1 MTTLSGI
8 DESEVTEVSIRNGLS
23 GESGTIDNTIEIEKL
38 ISILDNYSLEE
49 FYEESYLNGYRHF
62 FYFYTDSGNFS
73 RVSIVDN
80 NTVQVDRVL
89 YNVINSPIDLV
100 EIEEFIDS
108 SSNSKSAPSDDGLN
122 VEVSGLVEFL
132 STDDL
137 VSQSDIIIT
146 GTVTGA
152 YPSRWNTPDGQ
163 RPDKAD
169 SELDIGTEDMIYTHI
184 GIHVSKYL
192 KNPLDTGDLQ
202 ITIDGGTVGD
212 DSIWVEDSP
221 SFEYGENVLLFLDW
235 TPGREGM
242 TVTGGYQGKFTMIND
257 TAAVRGDGMSV
268 TITEKYDHWAITE
281 I

>member
-8 DESEVTEVSIRNGLS
+8 DTSEVTEVSIRNGLS
-23 GESGTIDNTIEIEKL
+23 GESGTIDNTIEIKKL
-38 ISILDNYSLEE
+38 ISILDKYSLEE
-49 FYEESYLNGYRHF
+49 FDEESYLNGYRYF
-62 FYFYTDSGNFS
+62 FYFYTDSGNFT

-108 SSNSKSAPSDDGLN
+108 SSNSKSAPSDEGLN
-122 VEVSGLVEFL
+122 VEVSGLVESL
-132 STDDL
+132 STEDL

-163 RPDKAD
+163 RPDKSD
-169 SELDIGTEDMIYTHI
+169 SEMDIGIEDMIYTDI

-221 SFEYGENVLLFLDW
+221 SFEYGENVLLFLDR
-235 TPGREGM
+235 TLGREGM

-257 TAAVRGDGMSV
+257 TAAVRDDGMSV
-268 TITEKYDHWAITE
+268 TITENYNHWSITE